1 MNLRDIAACLGWVI
15 GFLSCALWLPLL
27 GPVAGLLTPLPFF
40 YYSFRAGPA
49 RGAVMTI
56 VVVLAVILLGSV
68 AGFTKMAVLA
78 AEYGL
83 LGYLLSRLLAVE
95 RSLAETVG
103 LASAV
108 LATTGVIAILLMAA
122 LKGVN
127 VIEAVT
133 AYIAEEFRYATEA
146 YRQSGLVE
154 TQGEDLELTVKG
166 FVEVFSRLL
175 PSLMVVGTVLVVWLN
190 TLFARFIAG
199 SRGLAIAKTPPATL
213 WQVPEK
219 LVWFFIAAGF
229 AAFLSQG
236 LFQWAALNVLVV
248 LTMVYFFQGLCI
260 LIFYLNKHK
269 APPWMRFGAYALIAL
284 QQLFIL
290 VLALAGLFDQWL
302 DLRKIHKR
310 AQ

>member
-1 MNLRDIAACLGWVI
+1 
-15 GFLSCALWLPLL
+15 
-27 GPVAGLLTPLPFF
+27 
-40 YYSFRAGPA
+40 
-49 RGAVMTI
+49 MTMA
-56 VVVLAVILLGSV
+56 VVLAVVLLGIA
-68 AGFTKMAVLA
+68 AGFAKMAVLA

-83 LGYLLSRLLAVE
+83 LGYLLSRLLAKE

-108 LATTGVIAILLMAA
+108 LATTGVMVILVTAAI
-122 LKGVN
+122 KGVN

-133 AYIAEEFRYATEA
+133 DYLTEEFRYATEA

-154 TQGEDLELTVKG
+154 TQGEDLDLMVKG
-166 FVEVFSRLL
+166 FVEIFSRLL
-175 PSLMVVGTVLVVWLN
+175 PSLMVLGTVLVVWLN
-190 TLFARFIAG
+190 TLLAGFVARA
-199 SRGLAIAKTPPATL
+199 RGLAVAKSPPAGL

-219 LVWFFIAAGF
+219 LVWVFIASGF
-229 AAFLSQG
+229 AAFFSQG
-236 LFQWAALNVLVV
+236 HFQWAALNVMVV

-260 LIFYLNKHK
+260 LVFFLKKHK

-290 VLALAGLFDQWL
+290 VLALAGLFDQWM
-302 DLRKIHKR
+302 DLRKIHRR